1 LIKEGKN
8 LRKLVEV
15 SECQRIPSKDKDL
28 SVVWR
33 REMEEKMQLD
43 KERKKTGAALSEF
56 AIMGRGKYFKRKRIL
71 VIITT
76 N

>member
-1 LIKEGKN
+1 LIKEGKT

-28 SVVWR
+28 GVVWR

-43 KERKKTGAALSEF
+43 RETKKTGAALREF
-56 AIMGRGKYFKRKRIL
+56 GIMGRGKYFKRKRIL
-71 VIITT
+71 VIVTR